1 MRIWKLYTAL
11 PEYNEA
17 LSGIESTALAKWE
30 LEFATATGGFTRYE
44 TQGAWISEG
53 NLYREDANV
62 YEVIDFTHTIL
73 PSTMRRFQESLRVL
87 HQQQSVLLTLQRLEL
102 I

>member
-17 LSGIESTALAKWE
+17 LSGIEAAALEVWE
-30 LEFATATGGFTRYE
+30 KEFATTTGGFTRYE
-44 TQGAWISEG
+44 THGAWVSGGE
-53 NLYREDANV
+53 LYKEDGHV
-62 YEVIDFTHTIL
+62 YEVIDFAHTIL
-73 PSTMRRFQESLRVL
+73 PSTMKRFQESLRVL
-87 HQQQSVLLTLQRLEL
+87 HNQQTVLLTLQQGEV